1 MLRAI
6 LKLVAVGA
14 VIAVFGV
21 ADSIELYAIG
31 GGALLLLP
39 FVIHRIDRP
48 RCDRRARQAVAIDEP
63 KSRAHTTLDVIPL
76 PRPQATEDDIEGL
89 TVRAPM
95 SHEQAYEMHAR
106 YAPSF
111 DQQSA
116 IARYEAQRLEAP
128 AYGADAI
135 PEAVPEHDPPPMFD
149 QGRYATALQYADAF
163 EEQLTR
169 TRRTAAYQVAQPRRI
184 ARGSY
189 TPQQYRAVDTRSD
202 QLAMSPSDWDE
213 KTLIG
218 VHPMKPTK

>member
-6 LKLVAVGA
+6 LKLIAVGA
-14 VIAVFGV
+14 VVAVFCL

-39 FVIHRIDRP
+39 FVIHRIDQG
-48 RCDRRARQAVAIDEP
+48 ARKAAVMTE
-63 KSRAHTTLDVIPL
+63 SHAHVTLDVIPL
-76 PRPQATEDDIEGL
+76 PAPHQTDDDIEGH

-95 SHEQAYEMHAR
+95 SHEEAYEMHAR

-111 DQQSA
+111 DQQAA
-116 IARYEAQRLEAP
+116 IARYQAHQRE
-128 AYGADAI
+128 D
-135 PEAVPEHDPPPMFD
+135 AVPEVVSEEDPLPMFD
-149 QGRYATALQYADAF
+149 QRRYAAALQYADAF
-163 EEQLTR
+163 EEQLTHA
-169 TRRTAAYQVAQPRRI
+169 RRTSAYQVAKPRRV

-213 KTLIG
+213 KTLVG
-218 VHPMKPTK
+218 WTPNKPAK